1 MWGRAFMAKWRP
13 FVFVG
18 AGVFVFIFY
27 LGFAWRI
34 LDPLLPSRNYLP
46 EEFSEKSLEGGA
58 NQRGDTAS
66 NLIET
71 ETWDSSLEG
80 KLPAAFERALKTYSA
95 VAQADVKIVLLVAYY
110 RSGSTFVGE
119 LLSSGART
127 FYHFEPLMPFTVS
140 GRIRPGRQRH
150 AFELLD
156 ELVRCRMQNVPLYT
170 VWLENHIEYVE
181 KNHFLAEVCEG
192 GQSCTSPA
200 HMAALCSRAEQQVLK
215 FTRLYVS
222 QVADWIERNPDI
234 APAVQVVHLVRD
246 PRAVYSSRRGLRWC
260 TDNEACDS
268 AEALCAQ
275 MRSDLD
281 SFEELAK
288 RMQPN
293 RTIRLR
299 FEDLAADPENEA
311 PQLFRYLG
319 LNYTTAVSQY
329 VKSHTRATFRDLR
342 NAHSTKR
349 NPHRVAVEWKRKLS
363 NGTIHAIERA
373 CSDVLLRLNYEL
385 LTLSEKGQIPAPA
398 WFKG

>member
-27 LGFAWRI
+27 VGFAWRI
-34 LDPLLPSRNYLP
+34 LDPLLPSRNDLP
-46 EEFSEKSLEGGA
+46 EEFSEKSLERGA
-58 NQRGDTAS
+58 NQPGDTAS

-80 KLPAAFERALKTYSA
+80 KLPAAFESALKTYSA

-127 FYHFEPLMPFTVS
+127 FYHFEPLMPFT
-140 GRIRPGRQRH
+140 
-150 AFELLD
+150 
-156 ELVRCRMQNVPLYT
+156 NVPLYT
-170 VWLENHIEYVE
+170 VWLENHFEYVE

-200 HMAALCSRAEQQVLK
+200 HMAVLCSRAEQQVLK

-260 TDNEACDS
+260 TDNAACDS

-293 RTIRLR
+293 RTLRLR